1 MKKFHFLT
9 LATIRWYL
17 RGRPLKSLYTSIPH
31 KEGLRALRHFLDR
44 RTDKYPST
52 DTLLRLAELVLTL
65 NCFEFNGEFF
75 LQIRGVKMGS
85 RFGPIYAC
93 LFVGYIE
100 QQFLAQYSGSTPLLF
115 LRYIDD
121 IFGIADC
128 GEANLLSFMEFV
140 DQFHP
145 ALRFTWEISPNSVN
159 FLDMSISVNGDQLAT
174 SVHYKETD
182 SHSYLTYTSSHHTSC
197 KDYSLFTTPSSE
209 TPM

>member
-1 MKKFHFLT
+1 
-9 LATIRWYL
+9 
-17 RGRPLKSLYTSIPH
+17 
-31 KEGLRALRHFLDR
+31 
-44 RTDKYPST
+44 
-52 DTLLRLAELVLTL
+52 
-65 NCFEFNGEFF
+65 
-75 LQIRGVKMGS
+75 MGS